1 VSLDEQ
7 ERTAVPSGTPEF
19 TSVFSGVRVARTL
32 VFCVALSTIMHL
44 FVLFQLAVVL
54 SVGLRLLIAHFVF
67 VILSIGRGTI
77 SSNPI
82 CIQLIENVID
92 LVNNSIVFLVITTSV
107 QHHGDIRMNTTV
119 DRLYKYTVKI
129 HIILLFPNSCLITGI
144 VTRLTRRM
152 PVVEKELLTLPE
164 HLSSPPVF
172 NGVHVTRSLVLCVC
186 FVDLF
191 VLLSFF
197 FWPLC
202 YICSSIYGFWLPPF
216 GIFKLFLVIKWKIKT
231 ATLSN
236 PFQNQIS
243 KSSKEAKRIPLTHKY
258 RTAHLPGL
266 VQAFHYKLAGLN

>member
-1 VSLDEQ
+1 
-7 ERTAVPSGTPEF
+7 
-19 TSVFSGVRVARTL
+19 
-32 VFCVALSTIMHL
+32 
-44 FVLFQLAVVL
+44 
-54 SVGLRLLIAHFVF
+54 
-67 VILSIGRGTI
+67 
-77 SSNPI
+77 
-82 CIQLIENVID
+82 
-92 LVNNSIVFLVITTSV
+92 VNNSIVFLVITTSV

-202 YICSSIYGFWLPPF
+202 YICSSGPSRASEQSYIYVLGVSFLPLSTILIFDF
-216 GIFKLFLVIKWKIKT
+216 GMDSTMWQFLFFILLLRR
-231 ATLSN
+231 A
-236 PFQNQIS
+236 
-243 KSSKEAKRIPLTHKY
+243 
-258 RTAHLPGL
+258 
-266 VQAFHYKLAGLN
+266 